1 VTSEKPYLSTHPN
14 EDENG
19 STVKSDRAPRGSM
32 RSWQPIPPFLRWSQ
46 PAGTRD
52 HLAGEAEHLVKL
64 VNTAKA
70 SKNASSTPHSAY
82 R

>member
-1 VTSEKPYLSTHPN
+1 
-14 EDENG
+14 
-19 STVKSDRAPRGSM
+19 M

-64 VNTAKA
+64 VDTAKA